1 MKPTRILLADDHELV
16 RAGIRALVQ
25 KIENVEVVAEAEN
38 GNQALQLIRQ
48 LKPDLVLM
56 DITMP
61 ELNGLAATAQ
71 AKQEFPE
78 IPIIILSMH
87 ADKEYVLQALNAG
100 ARGCLLKGARVPE
113 LELAL
118 EAIARG
124 ETYFSPAASQHLVG
138 AVQHLG
144 SASDPLQQLSER
156 QRQVLCLIAQGA
168 SRKSIALKLKISPK
182 TVDTF
187 RAQLMKQL
195 DIHDVAGLVRF
206 AIKNHLVE
214 EV

>member
-1 MKPTRILLADDHELV
+1 MKPIRILLADDHELV

-38 GNQALQLIRQ
+38 GNQALQLMRQ
-48 LKPDLVLM
+48 LKPDIVLM
-56 DITMP
+56 DIAMP

-78 IPIIILSMH
+78 IPVIILSMH
-87 ADKEYVLQALNAG
+87 TDKEYVLQALNAG
-100 ARGCLLKGARVPE
+100 ARGYLLKGARVPE

-118 EAIARG
+118 GAIGRG
-124 ETYFSPAASQHLVG
+124 ETYLSPAASQHLIG
-138 AVQHLG
+138 AVQNPG
-144 SASDPLQQLSER
+144 SVSDALQRLTER

-187 RAQLMKQL
+187 RAQLMKEL

-206 AIKNHLVE
+206 AIKNHLID

>member
-1 MKPTRILLADDHELV
+1 MRILLADDHELV

-38 GNQALQLIRQ
+38 GKQALELMRQ
-48 LKPDLVLM
+48 LKPDIVLM
-56 DITMP
+56 DIAMP

-78 IPIIILSMH
+78 IPVIILSMH
-87 ADKEYVLQALNAG
+87 TDKEYVLQALNAG
-100 ARGCLLKGARVPE
+100 ARGYLLKGARVPE

-118 EAIARG
+118 EAIGRG
-124 ETYFSPAASQHLVG
+124 ETYLSPAASQHLIG
-138 AVQHLG
+138 AVQNPG
-144 SASDPLQQLSER
+144 GASYPLQQLTER

-187 RAQLMKQL
+187 RAQLMKEL

-206 AIKNHLVE
+206 AIKNHLVD

>member
-56 DITMP
+56 DIAMP

-100 ARGCLLKGARVPE
+100 ARGYLLKGARVPE

-124 ETYFSPAASQHLVG
+124 ETYLSPAASQHLIG
-138 AVQHLG
+138 AIQNPC
-144 SASDPLQQLSER
+144 SASDPLQQLTER
-156 QRQVLCLIAQGA
+156 QHQVLRLIAQGA
-168 SRKSIALKLKISPK
+168 GRKIIALKLKISPK
-182 TVDTF
+182 TVDTY
-187 RAQLMKQL
+187 RTQLMKQL
-195 DIHDVAGLVRF
+195 DIHDIAGLVRF
-206 AIKNHLVE
+206 AIKNHLIDE
-214 EV
+214 E